1 MLWNFL
7 CSLFGSYR
15 PDSFVAAAE
24 AACVCESVCVCQSL
38 ECVTVKAAWFLFA
51 RPSHYSHSHRKA
63 ERRRAALTPPS

>member
-24 AACVCESVCVCQSL
+24 AACVCERVCVS
-38 ECVTVKAAWFLFA
+38 V
-51 RPSHYSHSHRKA
+51 SHWSV
-63 ERRRAALTPPS
+63 